1 MTTAINL
8 TELVKTYSDED
19 KARPFRESLRWPSGP
34 ICPKCGSV
42 EGAYRLTPKPGS
54 QTRKGL
60 YKCRACRQQFTVTVG
75 TVFEDSHIPL
85 SKWVIGIHLLCASK
99 KGMSAHQLHR
109 MLGLSYKAAWFMA
122 HRIRYAMAPSKI
134 EKLTGVVEV
143 DETYVGGKISNRLRK
158 MGTGRGTI
166 NKIPVVSLVQR
177 GGRVVSMPM
186 PRVTADNLRAA
197 IRKHV
202 STGATIMTDE
212 FPGYKGIGRRYRG
225 GHHTV
230 KHGGHEY
237 VRGNVHVNTAEGY
250 FGILKRGINGV
261 YHHVGQG
268 HLWRYL
274 HEFDYR
280 YNLRMARGIPD
291 GERAAQ
297 VVRQVAGKRLMFKPS
312 LVGVGGSRKPA

>member
-1 MTTAINL
+1 MAADTNL
-8 TELVKTYSDED
+8 MDLVERYGDED
-19 KARPFRESLRWPSGP
+19 RAREYLEALRWPHGTV
-34 ICPKCGSV
+34 CPKCGV
-42 EGAYRLTPKPGS
+42 EGESYRLNRSAGS
-54 QTRKGL
+54 SARKGL
-60 YKCRACRQQFTVTVG
+60 WKCRACRSQFTVTVG

-85 SKWVIGIHLLCASK
+85 SKWVIAIHLLCASK

-109 MLGLSYKAAWFMA
+109 MLGITYRAAWFMA

-158 MGTGRGTI
+158 MGTGRGTV

-177 GGRVVSMPM
+177 GGNVVSMPM
-186 PRVTADNLRAA
+186 ARVTADHLRAA
-197 IRKHV
+197 IKKHV
-202 STGATIMTDE
+202 ATSATIMTDE
-212 FPGYKGIGRRYRG
+212 FPGYKGIGRKFRG

-230 KHGGHEY
+230 KHQGREY
-237 VRGNVHVNTAEGY
+237 VRGIVHVNTAEGY

-261 YHHVGQG
+261 YHHIGQG

-274 HEFDYR
+274 NEFDYR

-297 VVRQVAGKRLMFKPS
+297 VVRQVGGRRLMYRPS
-312 LVGVGGSRKPA
+312 LAGAGR